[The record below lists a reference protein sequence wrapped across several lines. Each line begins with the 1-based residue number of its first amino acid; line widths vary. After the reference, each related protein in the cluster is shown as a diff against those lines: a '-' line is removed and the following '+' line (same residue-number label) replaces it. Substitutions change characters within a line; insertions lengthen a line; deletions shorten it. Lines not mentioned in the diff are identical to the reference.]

1 MLDRQKAQKFRLL
14 WKGGETDEALSFA
27 ASLFNDCLGEDDPRG
42 AAQALIFMSHI
53 FAPIGESEVLKRGI
67 QKLKS
72 ASIKK
77 GDITP
82 YVWFLRG
89 YIEILLEQGRLKE
102 ASRLVKEIEDMEWR
116 DVALVSKARL
126 ALVRGEPEY
135 SLELLEGLKLTDPTA
150 MLLKAEALAGT
161 GRFRETVELITNSP
175 KDTPPIEAVKN
186 DILGFCYICM
196 GEYERAK
203 RHINQALEEVRKAH
217 GAAMELSTCL
227 ASLGIVF
234 ATEGDIDRANLY
246 LELGENSAARVG
258 RLKTTLEIKAIKES
272 VLPQNGDSLMR
283 IEEIEAEARTRGF
296 GVAMLW
302 AKWAKI
308 AVKNKL
314 GLESDSLEDIKTLMN
329 LTKEHELWG
338 YISYIAHAVPTPFML
353 ALSVFPDKMEL
364 REIAEKLSPRSK
376 QARMKLLVM
385 GQPAIETPRGRFHL
399 EKGRPGEVLVFFA
412 LHAKGEL
419 TRERIIQEFW
429 PRLPLERA
437 RRNYYK
443 FTALA
448 RAILRNQGVAIK
460 PHKSHTSAWI
470 GCEIRTDLDELRN
483 LVNTA
488 KAVEASAPT
497 SEARPIYE
505 KALSLIRGDFLEG
518 WRPGFLEDIRDEV
531 RELTS
536 LVYTRMAEYSL
547 DEEPEQA
554 LRFAERALSIR
565 PFSEDA
571 CEMAMKALIRLKMPE
586 RAKKL
591 YEDFTEQF
599 KNELKMESR
608 LGWPPRFQGK

>member
-1 MLDRQKAQKFRLL
+1 MEEMGWERLAIL
-14 WKGGETDEALSFA
+14 SRAEMALA
-27 ASLFNDCLGEDDPRG
+27 RGDPG
-42 AAQALIFMSHI
+42 AAIELAEEYGIHDPSSFLVRARALAGSGRFDETMEFLESQTVKIPALKTIRKDIMGFCLTAIGEHERAVRYLSQALEDSRRAHGGAMEIATSFVSFGVI
-53 FAPIGESEVLKRGI
+53 WSARGDSE
-67 QKLKS
+67 
-72 ASIKK
+72 
-77 GDITP
+77 
-82 YVWFLRG
+82 
-89 YIEILLEQGRLKE
+89 
-102 ASRLVKEIEDMEWR
+102 
-116 DVALVSKARL
+116 KARL
-126 ALVRGEPEY
+126 YLDLAEGS
-135 SLELLEGLKLTDPTA
+135 SLR
-150 MLLKAEALAGT
+150 T
-161 GRFRETVELITNSP
+161 GRARE
-175 KDTPPIEAVKN
+175 
-186 DILGFCYICM
+186 
-196 GEYERAK
+196 
-203 RHINQALEEVRKAH
+203 
-217 GAAMELSTCL
+217 
-227 ASLGIVF
+227 
-234 ATEGDIDRANLY
+234 
-246 LELGENSAARVG
+246 
-258 RLKTTLEIKAIKES
+258 TLEIRALREAI
-272 VLPQNGDSLMR
+272 LPQGMDSFTR
-283 IEEIEAEARTRGF
+283 AKEIAEEARTKGL
-296 GVAMLW
+296 GVARLW
-302 AKWAKI
+302 ALWA
-308 AVKNKL
+308 AAGVAGAL
-314 GLESDSLEDIKTLMN
+314 GLEKEWYDSITSLLRMTRERK
-329 LTKEHELWG
+329 LWG
-338 YISYIAHAVPTPFML
+338 YLSYIAQAAPDPLSL
-353 ALSVFPDKMEL
+353 ALSVYPDDRHL
-364 REIAEKLSPRSK
+364 REIASRLSPRSK

-608 LGWPPRFQGK
+608 LGWPPD

>member
-1 MLDRQKAQKFRLL
+1 
-14 WKGGETDEALSFA
+14 
-27 ASLFNDCLGEDDPRG
+27 
-42 AAQALIFMSHI
+42 
-53 FAPIGESEVLKRGI
+53 
-67 QKLKS
+67 
-72 ASIKK
+72 
-77 GDITP
+77 
-82 YVWFLRG
+82 
-89 YIEILLEQGRLKE
+89 GR
-102 ASRLVKEIEDMEWR
+102 
-116 DVALVSKARL
+116 AR
-126 ALVRGEPEY
+126 E
-135 SLELLEGLKLTDPTA
+135 
-150 MLLKAEALAGT
+150 
-161 GRFRETVELITNSP
+161 
-175 KDTPPIEAVKN
+175 
-186 DILGFCYICM
+186 
-196 GEYERAK
+196 
-203 RHINQALEEVRKAH
+203 
-217 GAAMELSTCL
+217 
-227 ASLGIVF
+227 
-234 ATEGDIDRANLY
+234 
-246 LELGENSAARVG
+246 
-258 RLKTTLEIKAIKES
+258 TLEIRALREAI
-272 VLPQNGDSLMR
+272 LPQGMDSFTR
-283 IEEIEAEARTRGF
+283 AKEIAEEARTKGL
-296 GVAMLW
+296 GVARLW
-302 AKWAKI
+302 ALWA
-308 AVKNKL
+308 AAGVAGAL
-314 GLESDSLEDIKTLMN
+314 GLEKEWYDSITSLLRMTRERK
-329 LTKEHELWG
+329 LWG
-338 YISYIAHAVPTPFML
+338 YLSYIAQAAPDPLSL
-353 ALSVFPDKMEL
+353 AHSVDPDDRHL
-364 REIAEKLSPRSK
+364 REIASRLSPRSK

-608 LGWPPRFQGK
+608 LGWPPD